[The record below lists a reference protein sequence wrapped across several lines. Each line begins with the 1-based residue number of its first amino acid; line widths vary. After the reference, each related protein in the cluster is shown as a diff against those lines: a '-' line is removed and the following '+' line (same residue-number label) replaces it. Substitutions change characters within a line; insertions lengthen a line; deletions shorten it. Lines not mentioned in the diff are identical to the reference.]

1 MATIRLTKVFSYAM
15 AHALDSYDGLCKN
28 IHGHTYHLEVTVV
41 GNPVRDTSSPKKG
54 MLIDFT
60 DLKRLIN
67 SEIVDVWDHAL
78 MLNETTN
85 PDLIALLKKSY
96 ERIIIVPFQP
106 TTENMLCFLSE
117 KIKSI
122 LPKEVHLYALKLK
135 ETENSY
141 AEWYASDNL

>member
-1 MATIRLTKVFSYAM
+1 MATIRLTKVFTYAM

-41 GNPVRDTSSPKKG
+41 GKPVSDATSPKKG

-67 SEIVDVWDHAL
+67 TEIVDVWDHAL

-85 PDLIALLKKSY
+85 PDLIALLRKSY

-106 TTENMLCFLSE
+106 TTENMLSFLSE
-117 KIKSI
+117 KIVSI

-141 AEWYASDNL
+141 AEWHASDNL

>member
-1 MATIRLTKVFSYAM
+1 MATIRLTKVFTYAM

-41 GNPVRDTSSPKKG
+41 GNPVSDSFSPKKG

-67 SEIVDVWDHAL
+67 TEIVDVWDHAL

-85 PDLIALLKKSY
+85 PDLIALLKESY

-106 TTENMLCFLSE
+106 TTENMLCYLSE
-117 KIKSI
+117 KIISI
-122 LPKEVHLYALKLK
+122 LPKEVHLYSLKLK

-141 AEWYASDNL
+141 AEWYASDNV

>member
-1 MATIRLTKVFSYAM
+1 MATIRLTKVFTYAM

-41 GNPVRDTSSPKKG
+41 GNPVSDSSSPKKG

-67 SEIVDVWDHAL
+67 TEIVDVWDHAL

-106 TTENMLCFLSE
+106 TTENMLCFLAE
-117 KIKSI
+117 KIISI